1 MTTTEKPEQKKKANW
16 TSGVIVL
23 LVFLLAVETGGIL
36 YYVFQKEQ
44 VQKTAQTQLLR
55 GEQAVSPMP
64 WFHHRYYRTQPGWGS
79 FWEEPFSALEQM
91 QQRMNRLFGSMQ
103 EPGWGGMYVPTIDL
117 EETDNAYVVRADL
130 PGLKKDKINVSVQ
143 NNLLTIQGVRS
154 REAESKDEDRGY
166 YSRERSY
173 GSFTR
178 TVTLPGLVDEA
189 NIKAKYADGVL
200 TITLPKEAGAEA
212 KGKIPVE

>member
-1 MTTTEKPEQKKKANW
+1 MTTEKPEQKKKANW

-36 YYVFQKEQ
+36 YYVFQQEKA
-44 VQKTAQTQLLR
+44 QKTAQIGQLQSQ
-55 GEQAVSPMP
+55 GTVSPMP
-64 WFHHRYYRTQPGWGS
+64 WFYHRYYRPHPGWGS
-79 FWEEPFSALEQM
+79 YWEEPFSVLEQM
-91 QQRMNRLFGSMQ
+91 QQRMNRLFGSTQ
-103 EPGWGGMYVPTIDL
+103 ERGWGAMYVPTVDL
-117 EETDNAYVVRADL
+117 EESDDAYIVRADL

-178 TVTLPGLVDEA
+178 TVSLPGPVDEM
-189 NIKAKYADGVL
+189 NVKAKYADGVL
-200 TITLPKEAGAEA
+200 TITLPKVAGAET